1 MPLLKCLWAPVK
13 NSRTKGAL
21 HLYYDLAVSLLSV
34 QQAGSDH
41 RTKYLLYA
49 WLLRDVVIHLVDDG
63 VSGAVME
70 YAVLM

>member
-1 MPLLKCLWAPVK
+1 M
-13 NSRTKGAL
+13 
-21 HLYYDLAVSLLSV
+21 YDLAVSLLSV

-41 RTKYLLYA
+41 RTKYLRYA
-49 WLLRDVVIHLVDDG
+49 WLLQDVVIHLVDDG